1 MSSLIKFRV
10 RGLEDRHP
18 WIKAM
23 DFSSDD
29 DFFTSRNQGGL
40 FTGIPVSLIFD
51 SSSRLF
57 NYTYRPNPAISLPT
71 EVFVPPLVYTEGF
84 LVDLSEG
91 LSWTPDETSKNRQDL
106 TLAIVVF
113 RLNYLVGRSAVNS
126 WVKYWFCS
134 FFKRWKLNPT
144 TGL

>member
-1 MSSLIKFRV
+1 
-10 RGLEDRHP
+10 
-18 WIKAM
+18 M

-29 DFFTSRNQGGL
+29 DFLTSSNQGGL

-106 TLAIVVF
+106 TLPNVVF
-113 RLNYLVGRSAVNS
+113 RLNYLVGRSAVNI
-126 WVKYWFCS
+126 
-134 FFKRWKLNPT
+134 
-144 TGL
+144 